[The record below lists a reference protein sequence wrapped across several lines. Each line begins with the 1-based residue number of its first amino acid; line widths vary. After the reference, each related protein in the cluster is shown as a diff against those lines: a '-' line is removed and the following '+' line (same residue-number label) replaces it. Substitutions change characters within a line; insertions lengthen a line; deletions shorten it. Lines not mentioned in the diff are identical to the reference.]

1 MRVFS
6 SLMLASALAMAPM
19 SAVLAQEAS
28 VVVNGEGFVDV
39 APDIATINLGVT
51 TTADS
56 AAAAMAANSEAVKAV
71 MDRLA
76 ASGVAASDIQ
86 TANLSLGPDY
96 SSYDSSTGGAPSR
109 YVASNYVNVQVRDLA
124 KLGEILDAAITDGAN
139 TLNGITFGLADPRP
153 AQDKARAAAVADA
166 QAKATLLAQAAGV
179 ALGPVTAVVEAGGY
193 VNPTPMFKREAS
205 DAAVPVAG
213 GELSVQANVTVTF
226 GKVE

>member
-19 SAVLAQEAS
+19 SAALAQEAS

-124 KLGEILDAAITDGAN
+124 KLGEILDAAIADGAN

>member
-6 SLMLASALAMAPM
+6 SLMLATALAMAPM

-109 YVASNYVNVQVRDLA
+109 YVALNYVNVQVRDLA
-124 KLGEILDAAITDGAN
+124 KLGEILDAAIADGAN

>member
-6 SLMLASALAMAPM
+6 SLMLATALAMAPI

-124 KLGEILDAAITDGAN
+124 KLGEILDAAIADGAN

>member
-56 AAAAMAANSEAVKAV
+56 AAAAMAANSEAVNAV
-71 MDRLA
+71 MERLA

-124 KLGEILDAAITDGAN
+124 KLGEILDSAIADGAN